1 MTQSDVGV
9 TPTSSVYCKY
19 GQAARELPHEYSR
32 AAFPYLYVIIAGYAV
47 TLADGTDDAE
57 NWTISPSFAKEGQT
71 VTVTYTGN
79 KKIKSIKAIKE

>member
-19 GQAARELPHEYSR
+19 GQAVRELLHEYSR
-32 AAFPYLYVIIAGYAV
+32 AAFSRHCCFAL

-57 NWTISPSFAKEGQT
+57 NLTISPSFAKEGQT
-71 VTVTYTGN
+71 VTVTYTGK

>member
-1 MTQSDVGV
+1 MEAINAAKSVKNKVDATQAEVETATTALASAKATAVG
-9 TPTSSVYCKY
+9 
-19 GQAARELPHEYSR
+19 
-32 AAFPYLYVIIAGYAV
+32 IAGYAV

-71 VTVTYTGN
+71 VTVTYTGK

>member
-1 MTQSDVGV
+1 M
-9 TPTSSVYCKY
+9 
-19 GQAARELPHEYSR
+19 
-32 AAFPYLYVIIAGYAV
+32 

-71 VTVTYTGN
+71 VTVTYTGK

>member
-1 MTQSDVGV
+1 MKRLPGGF
-9 TPTSSVYCKY
+9 SVSLC
-19 GQAARELPHEYSR
+19 HHCC
-32 AAFPYLYVIIAGYAV
+32 YAV

-71 VTVTYTGN
+71 VTVTYTGK

>member
-1 MTQSDVGV
+1 M
-9 TPTSSVYCKY
+9 
-19 GQAARELPHEYSR
+19 
-32 AAFPYLYVIIAGYAV
+32 YLYVIIAGYAV

-71 VTVTYTGN
+71 VTVTYTGK